1 MPHHALLMVAFECGL
16 AKNWRDNA
24 TTLRSGLTPVQ
35 PTDLLIGAPN
45 GFPAKLQR
53 QGPRAE
59 AARNAGCTFAP
70 RSAAREDCQAACR
83 LPNFGCI
90 RGFSPGTKPGAANFS
105 GELGGPRSSVPRRGH
120 TVVY

>member
-1 MPHHALLMVAFECGL
+1 MTG
-16 AKNWRDNA
+16 NA
-24 TTLRSGLTPVQ
+24 THFDEQ
-35 PTDLLIGAPN
+35 PSCAGDRPPN

-59 AARNAGCTFAP
+59 AERNAGCTFAP

-105 GELGGPRSSVPRRGH
+105 GELGGGPEIRFRLSAYTGPNRARDCKSSNATLLAVL
-120 TVVY
+120 